1 MIRWPELTWP
11 NLQMLVF
18 RTDDGRDSKGRRK
31 DESTLETCT
40 MGDMQDE

>member
-1 MIRWPELTWP
+1 
-11 NLQMLVF
+11 MLVF

-40 MGDMQDE
+40 MGDMHDEESRIMMQESI